1 MGLRAPVA
9 EEDAVVA
16 IMRVKVCAGG
26 RWPCDSIGDEG
37 CQGQWQR
44 MKYRRRCGA
53 GVNSTPNSAKQCIYS
68 APNQVLA
75 RPEYGP
81 GHTRPPWSSATG

>member
-26 RWPCDSIGDEG
+26 PVAMRQHRGRGVSGPVAEDEAPAKVW
-37 CQGQWQR
+37 C
-44 MKYRRRCGA
+44 RC
-53 GVNSTPNSAKQCIYS
+53 
-68 APNQVLA
+68 
-75 RPEYGP
+75 E
-81 GHTRPPWSSATG
+81 